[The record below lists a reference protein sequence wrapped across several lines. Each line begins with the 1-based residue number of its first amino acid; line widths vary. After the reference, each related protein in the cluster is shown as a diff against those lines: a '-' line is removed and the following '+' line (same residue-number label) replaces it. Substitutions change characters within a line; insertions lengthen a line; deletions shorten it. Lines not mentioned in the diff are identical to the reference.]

1 MQMFDEK
8 LARMENKRVVTRG
21 GHVVSE
27 WHKRRGKHAELIP
40 IVATI
45 VAHGVPEEMTFT
57 ANGRRYVNV
66 ESEFDLMIEEVKNRE
81 KPDCMP
87 DVLSAIRCVREGRYS
102 DIKHHNKNYLRNDTT
117 RGVAVDTSALKNY

>member
-21 GHVVSE
+21 GYIVSE

-45 VAHGVPEEMTFT
+45 VIQGVPEEMTFA
-57 ANGRRYVNV
+57 ANGRRYINV
-66 ESEFDLMIEEVKNRE
+66 ESEYDLGIEEVK
-81 KPDCMP
+81 
-87 DVLSAIRCVREGRYS
+87 
-102 DIKHHNKNYLRNDTT
+102 
-117 RGVAVDTSALKNY
+117 

>member
-1 MQMFDEK
+1 MFDEK

-21 GHVVSE
+21 GHIVAE

-45 VAHGVPEEMTFT
+45 VVQGVPEEMTFT

-81 KPDCMP
+81 KLDCMP
-87 DVLSAIRCVREGRYS
+87 DVLGAIRCVREGRYS
-102 DIKHHNKNYLRNDTT
+102 LIKYCNKNNMVNVITE
-117 RGVAVDTSALKNY
+117 GVATDTSALKNFQ